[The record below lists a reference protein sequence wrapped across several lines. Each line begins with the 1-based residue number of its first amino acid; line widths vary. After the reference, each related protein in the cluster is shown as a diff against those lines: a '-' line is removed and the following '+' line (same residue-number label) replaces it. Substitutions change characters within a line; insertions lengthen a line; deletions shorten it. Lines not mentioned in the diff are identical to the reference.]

1 MRDEEENV
9 MMVQLLKQSAGLRI
23 VFGIH
28 AALTFAAFV
37 VLVVRPT
44 AIPGRVGIHLEPPA
58 YLVCRL
64 LAAAEL
70 GLSVISWGART
81 ITDVKALRLIITTF
95 IVFHSASGL
104 LEIYAFT
111 KGLSPAIWANV
122 GLRMVVVALFVWYGK
137 SLAQHG

>member
-1 MRDEEENV
+1 
-9 MMVQLLKQSAGLRI
+9 MVQLRKQPAGLRI

-37 VLVVRPT
+37 VLVARPT
-44 AIPGRVGIHLEPPA
+44 AIPGRVGLHLDPPA

-70 GLSVISWGART
+70 GLSVMSWGART

-95 IVFHSASGL
+95 VVFHAVSGL

-111 KGLSPAIWANV
+111 KGLSPAIWGNV
-122 GLRMVVVALFVWYGK
+122 GLRMVVIAFFVWYGK
-137 SLAQHG
+137 TLAHHETS